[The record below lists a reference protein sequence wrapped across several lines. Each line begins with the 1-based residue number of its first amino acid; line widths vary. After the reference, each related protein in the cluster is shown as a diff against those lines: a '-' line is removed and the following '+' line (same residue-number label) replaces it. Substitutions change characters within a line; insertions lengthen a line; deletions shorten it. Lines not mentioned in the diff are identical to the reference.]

1 MCNMWKDCA
10 LLVLYFYFG
19 IGTDEEKLV
28 LALCKFCEGSNECNN
43 LTAGSFSEPPTFLG
57 RAWMQLIEC
66 GGVALLVSLLHT
78 HRHNTKLRP
87 AILRAILGVEH
98 NYSYRDTVSFGTD
111 FIPWSIGL
119 FPLFWK
125 YSTQQVL

>member
-1 MCNMWKDCA
+1 MT
-10 LLVLYFYFG
+10 VLNFYFG
-19 IGTDEEKLV
+19 TDTDEEKLV

-66 GGVALLVSLLHT
+66 GGVALLVSLLLT

-98 NYSYRDTVSFGTD
+98 NYSYRDTVSKHSFGTD
-111 FIPWSIGL
+111 LKPWTIGL
-119 FPLFWK
+119 FPLFCK
-125 YSTQQVL
+125 YSMQEVL